1 MTSLL
6 APKSPFDPPPLLHT
20 ILTQPIKSLV
30 RIVDFALSSLREPP
44 APGSPP
50 IRIVCISDTH
60 CLQPKHIPPG
70 DLLIHAGD
78 LTNAGTPSEIQTQID
93 WLNTLDFQH
102 KVIIAGNHDTYL
114 DPRSRGTLEPA
125 DRNAQLDWK
134 SLHYLQHSSV
144 TLSFHSGHRDLRLYG
159 APQIPA
165 CGGDEFAF
173 QYPRGRDAWSE
184 TIPEDTEILVT
195 HTPPKYHLDLPA
207 GLGCEFLLNEVR
219 RTQPVVHVFGH
230 VHAGS
235 SDWMGWVKGGR
246 EVVRWG
252 GEVEREVQAALGRP
266 NGLVRGLLDPFSWVG
281 LLKVAV
287 YGVMDVVWE
296 RVWGGG
302 GGGGDGATIMV
313 NASLMFNS
321 TGRLRNAPQVVDV

>member
-6 APKSPFDPPPLLHT
+6 APESPFDPPPLLHT
-20 ILTQPIKSLV
+20 ILTQPVKTLI
-30 RIVDFALSSLREPP
+30 RIVDFALSSLRVPP
-44 APGSPP
+44 TPGSPP

-60 CLQPKHIPPG
+60 CLQPDHIPSG

-78 LTNAGTPSEIQTQID
+78 LTNAGTPAEIQSQID

-114 DPRSRGTLEPA
+114 DPRSRQTLTTA
-125 DRNAQLDWK
+125 DHNAQLDWK
-134 SLHYLQHSSV
+134 DLHYLQHSSV
-144 TLSFHSGHRDLRLYG
+144 TLPFHSSHRDLRIYG

-165 CGGDEFAF
+165 CGGHEFAF

-184 TIPEDTEILVT
+184 TVPEDTEILVT

-207 GLGCEFLLNEVR
+207 GLGCEFLLQEVR
-219 RTQPVVHVFGH
+219 RTQPLVHVFGH
-230 VHAGS
+230 VHAGRG
-235 SDWMGWVKGGR
+235 DFLGWLRGGR

-252 GEVEREVQAALGRP
+252 GETEREVEAALRRP
-266 NGLVRGLLDPFSWVG
+266 DGFVRGMLDPFSWVG
-281 LLKVAV
+281 LVRVAL
-287 YGVMDVVWE
+287 YGILDVVWE
-296 RVWGGG
+296 RVWGGSG
-302 GGGGDGATIMV
+302 SGGDGATIMV

-321 TGRLRNAPQVVDV
+321 TGRLRNPPQVVDV

>member
-6 APKSPFDPPPLLHT
+6 APESPFDPPPLLHT
-20 ILTQPIKSLV
+20 ILTQPVKTLI
-30 RIVDFALSSLREPP
+30 RIVDFALSSLRVPP
-44 APGSPP
+44 TPGSPP

-60 CLQPKHIPPG
+60 CLQPDHIPSG

-78 LTNAGTPSEIQTQID
+78 LTNAGTPVEIQSQID

-114 DPRSRGTLEPA
+114 DPRSRQTLTTA

-134 SLHYLQHSSV
+134 DLHYLQHSSV
-144 TLSFHSGHRDLRLYG
+144 TLPFHSSHRDLRIYG

-165 CGGDEFAF
+165 CGGHEFAF

-184 TIPEDTEILVT
+184 TVPEDTEILVT

-207 GLGCEFLLNEVR
+207 GLGCEFLLQEVR
-219 RTQPVVHVFGH
+219 RTQPLVHVFGH
-230 VHAGS
+230 VHAGR
-235 SDWMGWVKGGR
+235 SDFLGWLRGGR
-246 EVVRWG
+246 EV
-252 GEVEREVQAALGRP
+252 AALRRP
-266 NGLVRGLLDPFSWVG
+266 DGFVRGVLDPFSWVG
-281 LLKVAV
+281 LVKVAL
-287 YGVMDVVWE
+287 YGMLDVVWE
-296 RVWGGG
+296 RVWGGS
-302 GGGGDGATIMV
+302 GGGGDGVTIMV

-321 TGRLRNAPQVVDV
+321 TGRLRNPPHVVDV